1 MLPMASFERG
11 THYNAS
17 PCASLSSNDPVWGS
31 NKRMSMHS
39 GCGHRRLDAIVSS
52 QRGCIVT
59 SVLVVT
65 EFFPAL
71 IQPWLLNSVE
81 QICSRGRVTIA
92 ASADGGGAVAE
103 KVFELGLL
111 DRTVYCPMTGNGL
124 IKQLFNP
131 GNFFNMLR
139 QPSFWRGLGVL
150 GMPPLDVR
158 KLLKHI
164 ALARVA
170 GRDRYDIIHAHHE
183 ISAYEFLPLA
193 RALNMPLILTFH
205 GKPPPGVAELAM
217 PKREALYEFVSL
229 VQVNTQ
235 FAAQQVIDLG
245 CAPDKIRILPQG
257 TDLKEFPFCPRPP
270 FQNRQPLVILTVAR
284 VQADKGHRYAI
295 EAVARLIQAGH
306 PIEYRIAGSGPEAQA
321 LQSQIKALGM
331 EGSITMLGPIPRAQ
345 LLEEY
350 RNAHVF
356 ILPSLRDLEGKHE
369 ETQGVV
375 IQEAQASG
383 KIVIATR
390 VGGVPECVEE
400 GVSAFLVED
409 RSADAF
415 EKAILEILHHPEKWQ
430 DWQKKAREWVET
442 RYDINVIGEKQWAL
456 YQEAIAE
463 KRLNLS
469 RTL

>member
-1 MLPMASFERG
+1 M
-11 THYNAS
+11 
-17 PCASLSSNDPVWGS
+17 
-31 NKRMSMHS
+31 
-39 GCGHRRLDAIVSS
+39 
-52 QRGCIVT
+52 T

-81 QICSRGRVTIA
+81 QICNRGRVTIA
-92 ASADGGGAVAE
+92 ASADGGGAIAE
-103 KVFELGLL
+103 KVFALGLL
-111 DRTVYCPMTGNGL
+111 EQTVYCPTTGNGL

-131 GNFFNMLR
+131 GKFFKML
-139 QPSFWRGLGVL
+139 QQAAFWRGLGVL
-150 GMPPLDVR
+150 GVPPLDVR
-158 KLLKHI
+158 KLLKYI

-170 GRDRYDIIHAHHE
+170 GRDRYDIMHAHHE
-183 ISAYEFLPLA
+183 ISAFEFLPLA

-217 PKREALYEFVSL
+217 PKRKELYAFVSL

-235 FAAQQVIDLG
+235 FAAQQVIELG
-245 CAPDKIRILPQG
+245 CAPEKIRILPQG

-270 FQNRQPLVILTVAR
+270 LENRQPLVILTVAR

-295 EAVARLIQAGH
+295 EAVARLINAGH

-321 LQSQIKALGM
+321 LQSQINALGM
-331 EGSITMLGPIPRAQ
+331 EAYITLLGPIPRAQ
-345 LLEEY
+345 LLDEY

-390 VGGVPECVEE
+390 VGGVPECVDD

-415 EKAILEILHHPEKWQ
+415 EKAILDILRQPEKWQ
-430 DWQKKAREWVET
+430 DWQEKARLWVET
-442 RYDINVIGEKQWAL
+442 RYDINVIGEKQWTL
-456 YQEAIAE
+456 YQEAITE
-463 KRLNLS
+463 NKVNLS
-469 RTL
+469 RSL